1 MLIKIGKAIAWV
13 TRLVTDALTQLGGEN
28 GGHSQDP
35 SARKLYEAP
44 EKYRP

>member
-1 MLIKIGKAIAWV
+1 MATRIGKAFAWGM
-13 TRLVTDALTQLGGEN
+13 RLVADALTQLGGGN

-35 SARKLYEAP
+35 SARKLYEEP

>member
-13 TRLVTDALTQLGGEN
+13 TRLVTDALTQLGGGN